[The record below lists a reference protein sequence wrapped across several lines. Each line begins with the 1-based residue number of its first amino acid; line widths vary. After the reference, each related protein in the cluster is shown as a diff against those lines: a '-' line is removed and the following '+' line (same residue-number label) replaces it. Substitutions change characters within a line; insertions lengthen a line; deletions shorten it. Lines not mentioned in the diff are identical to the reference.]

1 MKKFLLLL
9 LCFML
14 AQPAF
19 AGKIQDADVK
29 TEAELTSAGATKA
42 QLINSKKIY
51 VEVNGIND
59 RLDNAITNGQIGGS
73 PSGAVQ
79 LLNGGFDNGT
89 TAWATYKD
97 AAGIAPVDGTGG
109 SPTSTL
115 ATGCASGCTITTAA
129 LYGKASGVLQH
140 PASNVQGEG
149 VSYDFTIDPA
159 LQGKVLSLNGAYKVV
174 SGTFSGGSATTESDV
189 EVYFYDKTN
198 AVLIQPNGYKVTDGG
213 ITGQNYDFNAS
224 FQTASNSTS
233 YRVIFHYSNV
243 TATAFNLA
251 IDIASLGQQSRA
263 ANAPRPQL
271 LGTVTITGCSTFWT
285 SSSSTL
291 ADFSAASG
299 CVYSTTGQAL
309 APSTNIPAIK
319 FASMP
324 AGDYT
329 LQAEGAFTFQSSSS
343 SSSGFFQFW
352 DGVNTAKDGSYLST
366 GNGGVSGPSGISEYI
381 SYSLAQTNTTLS
393 IRGKIA
399 SGTGTIYISE
409 PGASFVPLTIK
420 VWYTPSIAS
429 QVNDLG
435 SQRVV
440 GFSYNTI
447 SSASATGSVAL
458 TYTVKEYDTHGAFD
472 GTTFTAPES
481 GYYKFNAGSYS
492 TTSGSVA
499 LLLYKNGVAVNSSNT
514 AVAIASTT
522 LFGAGSRSI
531 YLNAG
536 DLVTLRPN
544 TSITFGSTNAYTY
557 FSGEKVQ
564 GPSQIGPSETIAASY
579 FVSASFAAST
589 TIPINF
595 DSKEYDT
602 HNAVTTSSTAWKFT
616 APASGIYQMAAYMYG
631 GVQTVT
637 FNIYKNGTLYKTLSS
652 QISSLNASGSTSLR
666 LNAGEYIDIRPN
678 VSATMSGGTLA
689 TANTSILSIQR
700 VGL

>member
-1 MKKFLLLL
+1 MKNLSLFLVLIL
-9 LCFML
+9 FF
-14 AQPAF
+14 PAAF
-19 AGKIQDADVK
+19 AAGKIQDADVK
-29 TEAELTSAGATKA
+29 TEAELVSAGATKV

-59 RLDNAITNGQIGGS
+59 RLDNAIANGQIGGS
-73 PSGAVQ
+73 PSGVAS
-79 LLNGGFDNGT
+79 LTNGGFDNGT
-89 TAWATYKD
+89 TGWATYKD
-97 AAGIAPVDGTGG
+97 AAGISPVDGTGG

-115 ATGCASGCTITTAA
+115 ATGCASGCTFTTAA

-251 IDIASLGQQSRA
+251 IDIASLGQQSRS

-381 SYSLAQTNTTLS
+381 SYSSAQTNTTLS

-429 QVNDLG
+429 QINDLG

-440 GFSYNTI
+440 SFSGNKSANQSVTSNVTDFTFNTLKD
-447 SSASATGSVAL
+447 SHGGWNGSQYAVPEAGDYLVSGLVA
-458 TYTVKEYDTHGAFD
+458 D
-472 GTTFTAPES
+472 
-481 GYYKFNAGSYS
+481 AGS
-492 TTSGSVA
+492 TSWTPQIFVD
-499 LLLYKNGVAVNSSNT
+499 GVFV
-514 AVAIASTT
+514 
-522 LFGAGSRSI
+522 
-531 YLNAG
+531 
-536 DLVTLRPN
+536 
-544 TSITFGSTNAYTY
+544 TY
-557 FSGEKVQ
+557 FNYVQSGNLSGGATLLTNLKAGQLISLRSSVTTTVSSTSRFSIFKIM
-564 GPSQIGPSETIAASY
+564 GPSQIGPTETIAASY
-579 FVSASFAAST
+579 WVSANFTAST
-589 TIPINF
+589 TTPVNW

-602 HNAVTTSSTAWKFT
+602 HNAVTTSATAWKFT
-616 APASGIYQMAAYMYG
+616 APASGLYAVKGFYGINSATSFYINIHKG
-631 GVQTVT
+631 GVFT
-637 FNIYKNGTLYKTLSS
+637 KTLTYNQSANGAGS
-652 QISSLNASGSTSLR
+652 YSGSIR
-666 LNAGEYIDIRPN
+666 LNAGEYIDLRPSLS
-678 VSATMSGGTLA
+678 VTFSGGAQASNNGSTV
-689 TANTSILSIQR
+689 TIER

>member
-399 SGTGTIYISE
+399 SGTGTIFISE

-429 QVNDLG
+429 QINDLG

-440 GFSYNTI
+440 AVSANT
-447 SSASATGSVAL
+447 
-458 TYTVKEYDTHGAFD
+458 
-472 GTTFTAPES
+472 
-481 GYYKFNAGSYS
+481 
-492 TTSGSVA
+492 
-499 LLLYKNGVAVNSSNT
+499 
-514 AVAIASTT
+514 IASTT
-522 LFGAGSRSI
+522 LTAGTPLQFTTTSFDTHGGITTGSGYKYTVPEAGFYRTSFVGSTITSGAISFYVARNGVFSFSNSNFIANSSATQGGSGSVIFQMNAGETLQVTPNSSATLSNTAGS
-531 YLNAG
+531 
-536 DLVTLRPN
+536 
-544 TSITFGSTNAYTY
+544 
-557 FSGEKVQ
+557 FSVDKVQ
-564 GPSQIGPSETIAASY
+564 GPSQIGPTETIAASY
-579 FVSASFAAST
+579 WVSASGSVTADT
-589 TIPINF
+589 QINF
-595 DSKEYDT
+595 DSKEFDT
-602 HNAVTTSSTAWKFT
+602 HGAVTTGSGSWKFT
-616 APASGIYQMAAYMYG
+616 PPASGTYRVTAFVNNGTAAYIK
-631 GVQTVT
+631 
-637 FNIYKNGTLYKTLSS
+637 IYKSGSWYKTLGY
-652 QISSLNASGSTSLR
+652 ASGSAPTANSTELK
-666 LNAGEYIDIRPN
+666 LNAGEFIDIRPGTTIN
-678 VSATMSGGTLA
+678 VSGGALA
-689 TANTSILSIQR
+689 STPSTVSITR